1 MNEIDTK
8 KLSAILKMLEK
19 NNITLFKMGELEIHR
34 VIVEKQEI
42 NKVTYERG
50 TESKKEIDEALYE
63 LQEIDDENLLITD
76 PEEYERRQL
85 NDV

>member
-1 MNEIDTK
+1 MDSIDTK
-8 KLSAILKMLEK
+8 KLSSILKMLEK

-34 VIVEKQEI
+34 VIVEKQEM
-42 NKVTYERG
+42 NKVTYERA
-50 TESKKEIDEALYE
+50 TESTKEIDEALYE